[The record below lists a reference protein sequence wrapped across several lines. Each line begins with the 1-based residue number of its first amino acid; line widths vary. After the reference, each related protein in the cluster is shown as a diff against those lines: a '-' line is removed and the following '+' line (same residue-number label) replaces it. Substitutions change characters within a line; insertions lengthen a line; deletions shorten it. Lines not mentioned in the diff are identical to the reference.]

1 MRPALALRLA
11 IAGTFGWLLRLR
23 YLRIGGRGV
32 SREDDLRMSL
42 QKQRS
47 IYKLTALRDRPL
59 PAERRFREPYGWLSA
74 SMTAAHPVSAS
85 PVPPGSHAIG
95 LTDSQRDV
103 WLATQTQPDAA
114 LAFNEGVTLSFAGA
128 MDSDA
133 LRWAVAQLVQRHDCL
148 RGTVSLDGQR
158 LLVQPFVP
166 FEIPIVSEPG
176 PSGLNA
182 IEAYEMGNRFDL
194 ERGPLIRLRIVRES
208 GDWHLLILAHHIVF
222 DDWSVPVLVSD
233 LAALYAARRDG
244 RDALLPPASAFA
256 DYVSAE
262 QTFTTSTEGAE
273 HTAYWL
279 QRLEAAPLPVEL
291 PMDLPRPARRTY
303 GANTIQRT
311 IDADVADRL
320 ALLAGEREIA
330 TVVLAGLV
338 AQLYR
343 VTGSTDLVV
352 GLTAPGQV
360 FHRQEGLVGHC
371 IHFLPVRF
379 RLSGEDTFVG
389 LVDAVDRTVREA
401 LDHQG
406 ITFGSLLPQ
415 LKIKHDPL
423 RPPLASIAFNA
434 EAHDLDAKLFGAH
447 ASCRRLPRRCDLFDV
462 SLTLVSRNV
471 GLAFDCSYNPDLF
484 TQSMVEARLE
494 EFEDL
499 LRSAASNPSQ
509 SLDQVGLLS
518 DRRRSETIQRW
529 NDTARAYP
537 LESTLPELLHAAV
550 ARWPD
555 RAAVVTE
562 QAELSYRQLDER
574 ADIVASHLRRHGV
587 GPDVLVGVCAYR
599 SIEMVVALL
608 GILKA
613 GGAYLPLDPDDPV
626 ERLAFMVDDSQCRLL
641 LAGNDLG
648 TIVSTWL
655 DQLDRTVLLVDSL
668 RQMVAGDSGESSP
681 TADSLAY
688 VIFTSGSTGRPKG
701 TMLTHRGIVN
711 RLLWG
716 QEHYSIGPG
725 DRILQKTP
733 FTFDVSVPEFFWPL
747 INGATLVMALPGG
760 HKDPEY
766 LVEVIQR
773 EEVTVCHF
781 VPSMMGPFLDHPRSA
796 DCQTLRHVF
805 ASGEAFP
812 YSLTRRFHD
821 RLPRARLHNLYGPTE
836 ASVEV
841 SYWECPIAGDSRGLV
856 PIGRPVANTQLHVLD
871 AKGQPVPVGVSGELH
886 VGGVQLARGYLNRDA
901 LTAQQFVEHPEYGR
915 LYRTGDL
922 ARWLPDGVVD
932 FLGRAD
938 RQVKLRGFRIE
949 LGEIEEQL
957 RALPQIAEAVVGVRE
972 RAPGD
977 PRLVAWV
984 RPVRD
989 AALVSRDIGQS
1000 LASRLPGYMIPQV
1013 FVEVSDLPHL
1023 SSGKIDRNGLPD
1035 PFGAVPAD
1043 PAERRG
1049 PETQQELSLAQLWQE
1064 LLGVDG
1070 VGPQDRFADLGG
1082 HSLLA
1087 LKLVASLEQQY
1098 GIRLPLR
1105 AVMME
1110 SLAVLARQLPGSD
1123 RLAPS
1128 HAGRHRAETNTAAQ
1142 EVFFFG
1148 EPDRH
1153 LFGALTTPGVRPKRT
1168 GILVCPSWGVEYM
1181 RAYRGLNRLSE
1192 RLAEHGYAVLRFDYA
1207 STGDSAGDSAD
1218 ARVEEWLENIA
1229 AADAELRHRTGV
1241 RDVCLVGLRLGA
1253 LLAQRAVGRGLRVSH
1268 LVLWDPP
1275 PNGASW
1281 LDNLRGFDHDYHR
1294 TLNGQRPP
1302 HLKLPSPPSRQ
1313 LLGMPLPD
1321 HLRVA
1326 IEGLTLAPAP
1336 KGVEQLVTLSSDSA
1350 PGLANDA
1357 VCLPNQGEWSVLS
1370 RMTTPWNPASSI
1382 NLVADTL
1389 GERLP

>member
-1 MRPALALRLA
+1 
-11 IAGTFGWLLRLR
+11 
-23 YLRIGGRGV
+23 
-32 SREDDLRMSL
+32 
-42 QKQRS
+42 
-47 IYKLTALRDRPL
+47 
-59 PAERRFREPYGWLSA
+59 
-74 SMTAAHPVSAS
+74 MTTVHPVSTS
-85 PVPPGSHAIG
+85 SVPPDSRAVG

-114 LAFNEGVTLSFAGA
+114 LAFNEGVTLSFAGP

-133 LRWAVAQLVQRHDCL
+133 LRWAVEQLVQRHDCL
-148 RGTVSLDGQR
+148 RGTVSLDGQC
-158 LLVQPFVP
+158 LLVRPFVP
-166 FEIPIVSEPG
+166 FEIPIVLEPG
-176 PSGLNA
+176 PAGLSA

-194 ERGPLIRLRIVRES
+194 ERGPLIRFRIVRDS
-208 GDWHLLILAHHIVF
+208 GNWHLLILAHHIVF
-222 DDWSVPVLVSD
+222 DDWSVSVLVSD

-244 RDALLPPASAFA
+244 REVLLPPARAFA

-262 QTFTTSTEGAE
+262 QAFTTSTEGAG
-273 HTAYWL
+273 HTEYWL
-279 QRLEAAPLPVEL
+279 KRLEAAPLPVEL

-303 GANTIQRT
+303 GAATIRRA
-311 IDADVADRL
+311 IGADVAQRL
-320 ALLAGEREIA
+320 ALLAGEREVA
-330 TVVLAGLV
+330 TVVLAGFV

-379 RLSGEDTFVG
+379 RVSVEDTFAG
-389 LVDAVDRTVREA
+389 LVDAVDRIVREA

-415 LKIKHDPL
+415 LKTRHDPL
-423 RPPLASIAFNA
+423 RPPLASISFNA
-434 EAHDLDAKLFGAH
+434 EAHTLDAELFGAN
-447 ASCRRLPRRCDLFDV
+447 ASCRRLPRRCDLFDL
-462 SLTLVSRNV
+462 SLTLVSGHP

-484 TQSMVEARLE
+484 SQSMVEARLDELE
-494 EFEDL
+494 EL
-499 LRSAASNPSQ
+499 LRSVTSNPTQ
-509 SLDQVGLLS
+509 SLDQLSLFS

-537 LESTLPELLHAAV
+537 LQSTLTDLLQAAV
-550 ARWPD
+550 VRWPD

-562 QAELSYRQLDER
+562 QGELSYRELDER
-574 ADIVASHLRRHGV
+574 GDIVASHLRRHGV

-599 SIEMVVALL
+599 SLEMVAALL

-626 ERLAFMVDDSQCRLL
+626 ERLAFMVEDSQCRLL

-648 TIVSTWL
+648 VTVSTWFDRL
-655 DQLDRTVLLVDSL
+655 DNTVLRVDSL
-668 RQMVAGDSGESSP
+668 RLLDTGDPGESSA

-747 INGATLVMALPGG
+747 ITGATLVMALPGG
-760 HKDPEY
+760 HKDPDY

-773 EEVTVCHF
+773 EEVTLCHF
-781 VPSMMGPFLDHPRSA
+781 VPSMMGPFLDHPRSGE
-796 DCQTLRHVF
+796 CHTLRHVF
-805 ASGEAFP
+805 ASGEALP
-812 YSLTRRFHD
+812 HSLTRRFYD

-841 SYWECPIAGDSRGLV
+841 SYWECPIAGDPRGLV
-856 PIGRPVANTQLHVLD
+856 PVGRPVANTQLHVLD
-871 AKGQPVPVGVSGELH
+871 AKGQPVPVGVPGELH
-886 VGGVQLARGYLNRDA
+886 IGGVQLARGYLNRAA

-957 RALPQIAEAVVGVRE
+957 MALTQIAEALVAVRE
-972 RAPGD
+972 REPGD

-984 RPVRD
+984 RPVRGTE
-989 AALVSRDIGQS
+989 VVPREIGQS

-1013 FVEVSDLPHL
+1013 FVEVSEFPHL
-1023 SSGKIDRNGLPD
+1023 SSGKIDRNSLPY
-1035 PFGAVPAD
+1035 PFGTVPAD
-1043 PAERRG
+1043 PVERRG
-1049 PETQQELSLAQLWQE
+1049 PETQQELYLAQLWQE
-1064 LLGVDG
+1064 LLGIEG

-1128 HAGRHRAETNTAAQ
+1128 RGARHRAETNATAQ

-1148 EPDRH
+1148 VPARH
-1153 LFGALTTPGVRPKRT
+1153 LFGALTTPVVRPKRT

-1192 RLAEHGYAVLRFDYA
+1192 RLSEHGYAVLRFDYS

-1229 AADAELRHRTGV
+1229 TADAELRHRTGV
-1241 RDVCLVGLRLGA
+1241 REVCLIGLRLGA
-1253 LLAQRAVGRGLRVSH
+1253 LLSQRAVARGLRVSH

-1275 PNGASW
+1275 ANGASW

-1302 HLKLPSPPSRQ
+1302 HSKLPSPPSRQ

-1321 HLRVA
+1321 HLRAA

-1336 KGVEQLVTLSSDSA
+1336 KGVEQLVTLSADFA
-1350 PGLANDA
+1350 PGLGSDA
-1357 VCLPNQGEWSVLS
+1357 VRLPNPGEWSLLS
-1370 RMTTPWNPASSI
+1370 RMTTPWNPVSSI
-1382 NLVADTL
+1382 NVVADAL
-1389 GERLP
+1389 RERLP